1 MSLYNYEGWT
11 IKYLVNRSLTCE
23 ERLRLQPTEHS
34 SLHEPQAQWTTIA
47 ANDVYVESV
56 DKFYAYRGITALFGL
71 PLLTLV
77 AVMSIVFP
85 MTIFENFNELVE
97 RGDLLGMLAGVGFS
111 TLLTTS
117 ATIYIARVL
126 LQKEV
131 FAYTHYPVRL
141 NRKNRLVYVFRHN
154 GPGGVLV
161 VKWKEV
167 LWEIAHCKR
176 SDASQH
182 EIRGHVMDPDG
193 VTVRDT
199 FPLGVSDSL
208 DVVQGQW
215 EHFRRYMEG
224 GAGQVK
230 PQQLLPLANRR
241 EPFWFGMRRCAAN
254 VDLHPIVVL
263 VTSPLWASIGWVRG
277 LVMRTCRV
285 PRWPADVIEA
295 CEAQVRP
302 GELMRKK
309 DSISSSFGAASD
321 DWLSRVVMV
330 VGVFAGG
337 ACGAAFWYW
346 VFTGSGFTKTV
357 GELFE
362 MIAGLAS

>member
-1 MSLYNYEGWT
+1 MSLYNYEGWSVP
-11 IKYLVNRSLTCE
+11 YLLNRPLSDE
-23 ERLRLQPTEHS
+23 ERRRVHS
-34 SLHEPQAQWTTIA
+34 VDQKSFVEPSPQWTTIQLNNIFLEA
-47 ANDVYVESV
+47 I
-56 DKFYAYRGITALFGL
+56 DKYYAHRGITALFL
-71 PLLTLV
+71 APL
-77 AVMSIVFP
+77 S
-85 MTIFENFNELVE
+85 
-97 RGDLLGMLAGVGFS
+97 LLFVVVGFVT
-111 TLLTTS
+111 TLGIFLDLEEIQRQEKLLA
-117 ATIYIARVL
+117 ATAAATFAAAMCSGFSYFMLKTLAA
-126 LQKEV
+126 KEIG
-131 FAYTHYPVRL
+131 AYTHYPIRL
-141 NRKNRLVYVFRHN
+141 NRKNRMVYVFRHN
-154 GPGGVLV
+154 GPGGVLA
-161 VKWKEV
+161 VKWNAV

-182 EIRGHVMDPDG
+182 EIRGHVKDPDG

-254 VDLHPIVVL
+254 LDLHPIVVL
-263 VTSPLWASIGWVRG
+263 VTSPLWASIGWVRW
-277 LVMRTCRV
+277 LIMRTCRV

-295 CEAQVRP
+295 CEGQVRP

-309 DSISSSFGAASD
+309 DSISSSFGAANV

-330 VGVFAGG
+330 VGAFAGG

-346 VFTGSGFTKTV
+346 VFTASGFTKTV

-362 MIAGLAS
+362 MVAKIVG

>member
-1 MSLYNYEGWT
+1 MALFNYEGWT
-11 IKYLVNRSLTCE
+11 IPYLVDRSLTDA
-23 ERLRLQPTEHS
+23 ERLGIQSITRS
-34 SLHEPQAQWTTIA
+34 SPVDPKAQWTTCA
-47 ANDVYVESV
+47 VNDAYLEAV
-56 DKFYAYRGITALFGL
+56 DKFYAFR
-71 PLLTLV
+71 
-77 AVMSIVFP
+77 
-85 MTIFENFNELVE
+85 
-97 RGDLLGMLAGVGFS
+97 GFS
-111 TLLTTS
+111 TLFLLPLLFLALTMAVAFPLNLITNFEDFENHGNS
-117 ATIYIARVL
+117 YGAIALALSVL
-126 LQKEV
+126 TVCGYGTYWMAKTLISKEI
-131 FAYTHYPVRL
+131 FAYTHYPIRL
-141 NRKNRLVYVFRHN
+141 NRKNRMVYVFRHN
-154 GPGGVLV
+154 GPGGVLA
-161 VKWKEV
+161 VKWNEV

-182 EIRGHVMDPDG
+182 EIRGHVMYPDG

-230 PQQLLPLANRR
+230 QQQLLPLANRR

-254 VDLHPIVVL
+254 LDLHPIVVL
-263 VTSPLWASIGWVRG
+263 VTSPLWAGIGWVRW
-277 LVMRTCRV
+277 LIMRTCRV

-295 CEAQVRP
+295 CEGQVRP

-309 DSISSSFGAASD
+309 DSISSSFGAAND

-330 VGVFAGG
+330 VGAFAGG

-346 VFTGSGFTKTV
+346 VFTASGFTKTV

-362 MIAGLAS
+362 MVAKIVG